1 MTALSSVGHMIIH
14 EDPTSPDES
23 TADGDTITE
32 SPTSSSSTLILNSSQ
47 DSSDINDISDN
58 KEGIL
63 QGAAAALAFPHILNV
78 DETGTLFR
86 PIRARMTGLFG
97 QNERGRSFR
106 PIIFRDKFGFVAS
119 NSDDSTMPLLEE
131 GKPQGTA
138 FASDSDDS
146 DVPPSVE
153 NPKKNK
159 EDIWKQTS
167 SALM

>member
-1 MTALSSVGHMIIH
+1 MIIH
-14 EDPTSPDES
+14 EDTTSPDES

-47 DSSDINDISDN
+47 DSSDINDRN
-58 KEGIL
+58 RNEEGIL

-78 DETGTLFR
+78 DETGILFR

-119 NSDDSTMPLLEE
+119 DSDDSAMPPLEE
-131 GKPQGTA
+131 GKPQGAA

-159 EDIWKQTS
+159 EDI
-167 SALM
+167 